1 MQALRPAKARPS
13 RVPGSIGR
21 VTSRQGEPEIF
32 DEGFWGGSQRRLPVT
47 GSWVVEALVLAVA
60 VLAIATLVGLVIL
73 WPHGKLGRSN
83 DFGPIRTVGAV
94 AETVETVPCALSAS
108 HTCRVAHVRIL
119 DGPEKGR
126 KTVLT
131 TVAAVGS
138 LDVSQGDRIRV
149 YKNTVP
155 AGTDRPSTGYSFAD
169 FDRRGAMLW
178 LGLGFVVLLLA
189 TGRVHGLR
197 ALVGLLASL
206 AIVIKFVVPAI
217 LDGSSPFAVAVV
229 GAFAV
234 MLVMMPLSYGLG
246 AKALAAWLGT
256 AVSLMLA
263 AGLAYAFAHIAHLSG
278 AASDESVYLGASQ
291 SRLSLQGLLVAG
303 MVIGALGVLVDLTVS
318 QSSTVIALRR
328 VNPSLGFGGLFR
340 GALEVGHD
348 HIAATVATL
357 VFAYAGA
364 ALPVLLIFSVG
375 GTSFADAFNGEAVA
389 DEVIAAL
396 VGSIGLIA
404 SMPITTALAALLAP
418 RMSDKQL
425 DAAEHAHAH

>member
-1 MQALRPAKARPS
+1 MAVGRIPRVS
-13 RVPGSIGR
+13 RRGSDAA
-21 VTSRQGEPEIF
+21 VV
-32 DEGFWGGSQRRLPVT
+32 DEGFWGGPQRRLPLT
-47 GSWVVEALVLAVA
+47 GSGLVDALVLALVILAVA
-60 VLAIATLVGLVIL
+60 TVVGLALL
-73 WPHGKLGRSN
+73 WPHGKLGSSGQ
-83 DFGPIRTVGAV
+83 FGPIRTVGAV
-94 AETVETVPCALSAS
+94 AEKVDSVPCALSAS
-108 HTCRVAHVRIL
+108 HICRVARIRIL
-119 DGPEKGR
+119 DGPQAGR
-126 KTVLT
+126 RTLLT

-138 LDVSQGDRIRV
+138 LDVAQGDGIRV
-149 YKNTVP
+149 YKNTVTP
-155 AGTDRPSTGYSFAD
+155 GSSRPSDTYSFAD

-178 LGLGFVVLLLA
+178 LAIGFVVLLVA

-197 ALVGLLASL
+197 ALIGLVASL

-217 LDGSSPFAVAVV
+217 LHGSSPFAVAIV

-246 AKALAAWLGT
+246 AKSLAAWLGT
-256 AVSLMLA
+256 AVSLLLA
-263 AGLAYAFAHIAHLSG
+263 AGLAYAFAHVAHLSG
-278 AASDESVYLGASQ
+278 ASSDESVYLGASQ

-303 MVIGALGVLVDLTVS
+303 MVVGALGVLVDLTVS
-318 QSSTVIALRR
+318 QASTVIALRR
-328 VNPSLGFGGLFR
+328 VLGFGGLFR

-375 GTSFADAFNGEAVA
+375 GTSLADAVNGEAVA

-425 DAAEHAHAH
+425 AGVEHAHAH

>member
-1 MQALRPAKARPS
+1 VSGSYLVDVLVAVVAL
-13 RVPGSIGR
+13 
-21 VTSRQGEPEIF
+21 
-32 DEGFWGGSQRRLPVT
+32 
-47 GSWVVEALVLAVA
+47 LVIATIVGLAV
-60 VLAIATLVGLVIL
+60 L
-73 WPHGKLGRSN
+73 WPHGKLGRAGQ
-83 DFGPIRTVGAV
+83 FGPIRTVGAV
-94 AETVETVPCALSAS
+94 AEQVTTRPCRLSAS
-108 HTCRVAHVRIL
+108 HTCRVVRIKIV
-119 DGPEKGR
+119 DGSHKGELS
-126 KTVLT
+126 TLT

-155 AGTDRPSTGYSFAD
+155 TGSGPAPGFSFAD
-169 FDRRGAMLW
+169 FDRRNAMLW
-178 LGLGFVVLLLA
+178 LSIGFGVLLLA
-189 TGRVHGLR
+189 TGRLHGLR
-197 ALVGLLASL
+197 ALVGLIASL
-206 AIVIKFVVPAI
+206 VIVVEFVVPAI
-217 LDGSSPFAVAVV
+217 LHGSSPFAVAIV
-229 GAFAV
+229 GAAAV
-234 MLVMMPLSYGLG
+234 MLVMMPLSYGFG

-256 AVSLMLA
+256 AVSLLLA

-278 AASDESVYLGASQ
+278 ASSDESVYLGASQ
-291 SRLSLQGLLVAG
+291 SGLSLQGLLVAG

-318 QSSTVIALRR
+318 QASTVIALRR
-328 VNPSLGFGGLFR
+328 VNPSLRFGGLFR

-364 ALPVLLIFSVG
+364 ALPVLLIFNVG
-375 GTSFADAFNGEAVA
+375 GTSFTDAVNGEAVA

-425 DAAEHAHAH
+425 ARAEHAHAH